1 VSENALVVSPREGTG
16 KGAARKL
23 RAAGRIPA
31 VLYGRGRESLSVALD
46 PRTLERILRAGG
58 LNTLLDITI
67 EGRSDLGQTVALVK
81 ELQRD
86 PLRGAIRHA
95 DLYQVD
101 LTRTIEVDVPIH
113 LVGKPRGIEMGGVLD
128 HTLREV
134 RVECLPRAIPEAIE
148 LDVSAMEINDV
159 LHVSDLPL
167 PADVKLITDPT
178 LGVAHVAVPAAEE
191 VPAAAE
197 TVAAEVPVE
206 GEAPAAAEGA
216 PEAKEA
222 KEGREG
228 REGREKGREKE

>member
-1 VSENALVVSPREGTG
+1 MSETALVVSTRQGVG

-23 RAAGRIPA
+23 RAAGRIPG
-31 VLYGRGRESLSVALD
+31 VLYGRGRETLPVALD
-46 PRTLERILRAGG
+46 PRALERILRSSG
-58 LNTLLDITI
+58 LNTLLDVSV
-67 EGRSDLGQTVALVK
+67 EGRGDLGPTVALVK

-86 PLRGAIRHA
+86 PLRGVITHA

-113 LVGKPRGIEMGGVLD
+113 LVGKPKGIDMGGVLD
-128 HTLREV
+128 HILREV

-148 LDVSAMEINDV
+148 VDVSEMEINDV

-167 PADVKLITDPT
+167 PADVKLVTDPE

-197 TVAAEVPVE
+197 AAPSAEVPVE
-206 GEAPAAAEGA
+206 GEAPAAAEGV
-216 PEAKEA
+216 EAKEP
-222 KEGREG
+222 KERG
-228 REGREKGREKE
+228 KEKE

>member
-1 VSENALVVSPREGTG
+1 MSETALVVSTREGTG

-31 VLYGRGRESLSVALD
+31 VLYGRGRASLAVALD

-58 LNTLLDITI
+58 LNTLLDISV
-67 EGRSDLGQTVALVK
+67 EGRSDLGPTVALVK

-86 PLRGAIRHA
+86 PLRGAITHA

-101 LTRTIEVDVPIH
+101 LSRTIEVDVPIH
-113 LVGKPRGIEMGGVLD
+113 LVGKPKGIDMGGVLD

-148 LDVSAMEINDV
+148 LDVSSMDINDV
-159 LHVSDLPL
+159 LHVRDLPL
-167 PADVKLITDPT
+167 PADVKLVTDPD

-197 TVAAEVPVE
+197 AVAAAEVPVE
-206 GEAPAAAEGA
+206 GETPAAAEGA
-216 PEAKEA
+216 EPK
-222 KEGREG
+222 
-228 REGREKGREKE
+228 EKGKDKEREKE

>member
-1 VSENALVVSPREGTG
+1 VSETALVVSTREGTG

-31 VLYGRGRESLSVALD
+31 VLYGRGRASLPVALD

-58 LNTLLDITI
+58 LNTLLDISV
-67 EGRSDLGQTVALVK
+67 EGRADLGPTVALVK

-86 PLRGAIRHA
+86 PLRGVITHA

-101 LTRTIEVDVPIH
+101 LSRTIEVDVPIH
-113 LVGKPRGIEMGGVLD
+113 LVGKPKGIDMGGVLD

-148 LDVSAMEINDV
+148 LDVSSMDINDV
-159 LHVSDLPL
+159 LHVRDLPL
-167 PADVKLITDPT
+167 PADVKLMTDPD

-191 VPAAAE
+191 VPAPAE
-197 TVAAEVPVE
+197 AVAAAEVPVE
-206 GEAPAAAEGA
+206 GETPVAAAEGT
-216 PEAKEA
+216 ETK
-222 KEGREG
+222 
-228 REGREKGREKE
+228 EKGKDREKEKE

>member
-1 VSENALVVSPREGTG
+1 VSETALVVSTRQGVG

-23 RAAGRIPA
+23 RAAGRIPG
-31 VLYGRGRESLSVALD
+31 VLYGRGRETMPVALD
-46 PRTLERILRAGG
+46 PRALERILRSSG
-58 LNTLLDITI
+58 LNTLLDVSV
-67 EGRSDLGQTVALVK
+67 EGRGDLGPTVALVK

-86 PLRGAIRHA
+86 PLRGVITHA

-113 LVGKPRGIEMGGVLD
+113 LVGKPKGIDMGGVLD
-128 HTLREV
+128 HILREV

-148 LDVSAMEINDV
+148 VDVSEMEINDV

-167 PADVKLITDPT
+167 PADVKLVTDPE

-197 TVAAEVPVE
+197 AAPSAEVPVE
-206 GEAPAAAEGA
+206 GEAPAAAEGV
-216 PEAKEA
+216 EAKEP
-222 KEGREG
+222 KERG
-228 REGREKGREKE
+228 KEKE